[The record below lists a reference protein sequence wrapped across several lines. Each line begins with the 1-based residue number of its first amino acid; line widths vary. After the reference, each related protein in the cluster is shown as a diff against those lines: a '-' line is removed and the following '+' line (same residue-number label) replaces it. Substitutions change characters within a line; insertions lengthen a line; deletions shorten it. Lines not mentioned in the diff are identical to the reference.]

1 MTDKSARATSSGAVP
16 ARQDSTGESA
26 WRPRA
31 ASLRRHLRSIAR
43 PVRGF
48 AAFRIWVRGN
58 EIAIVALAI
67 LAGGTSGLVAS
78 LMGGATHWLH
88 VMLFSPGA
96 EYGLSAMRNA
106 GPFLVFRVPIIGG
119 LLLGLLNLGLARWW
133 PRAPIDPIE
142 ANALYGGRL
151 SLADG
156 AVVGAQN
163 IVSNGFGASVGL
175 EAAYAQAGGGLASRL
190 GEAFCLRRADPRVL
204 VGCGAAG
211 AIAAAFGAPVTGAFY
226 AFELIIGSYTIANL
240 APVMASAVAGS
251 LGAGGIGGGGGPA
264 LLC

>member
-1 MTDKSARATSSGAVP
+1 MTDKSARATGSRAVP

-31 ASLRRHLRSIAR
+31 ASLQRHLRSITH
-43 PVRGF
+43 PVRGI
-48 AAFRIWVRGN
+48 AAFRIWVRGS

-67 LAGGTSGLVAS
+67 LAGGASGLVAS

-88 VMLFSPGA
+88 VMLFGPGA
-96 EYGLSAMRNA
+96 EYGLSAIRSA
-106 GPFLVFRVPIIGG
+106 GPLLVFLVPILGG

-133 PRAPIDPIE
+133 PRPPIDPIE

-151 SLADG
+151 SLADV

-175 EAAYAQAGGGLASRL
+175 EAAYAQAGGGLSSPPRHGLRPGRSR
-190 GEAFCLRRADPRVL
+190 PR
-204 VGCGAAG
+204 G
-211 AIAAAFGAPVTGAFY
+211 P
-226 AFELIIGSYTIANL
+226 
-240 APVMASAVAGS
+240 
-251 LGAGGIGGGGGPA
+251 GG
-264 LLC
+264 

>member
-88 VMLFSPGA
+88 VTLFGPGA

-106 GPFLVFRVPIIGG
+106 D
-119 LLLGLLNLGLARWW
+119 
-133 PRAPIDPIE
+133 PRAKLSPQADTVTAEPD
-142 ANALYGGRL
+142 GRSAPEVSL
-151 SLADG
+151 DARVRRCRVGTTGNQRQFRRHTGLMVPFGDGHQGYSISKSTPASFLSGECRLAGPGENWCVAGAQSGSLALFCGCRWRYDTHKRG
-156 AVVGAQN
+156 RISRPSGECQRMVKFFGQQEGGKN
-163 IVSNGFGASVGL
+163 I
-175 EAAYAQAGGGLASRL
+175 
-190 GEAFCLRRADPRVL
+190 LRRKR
-204 VGCGAAG
+204 
-211 AIAAAFGAPVTGAFY
+211 
-226 AFELIIGSYTIANL
+226 
-240 APVMASAVAGS
+240 
-251 LGAGGIGGGGGPA
+251 
-264 LLC
+264 

>member
-1 MTDKSARATSSGAVP
+1 MMDKSGRHTSSEAVA
-16 ARQDSTGESA
+16 ARQPSSQESA
-26 WRPRA
+26 QPSRT
-31 ASLRRHLRSIAR
+31 ASLRRHLRSITH
-43 PVRGF
+43 PVRGL
-48 AAFRIWVRGN
+48 AAFRIWVRGS
-58 EIAIVALAI
+58 EIALVALAI
-67 LAGGTSGLVAS
+67 LAGGASGLVAS

-88 VMLFSPGA
+88 VMLFGPGA
-96 EYGLSAMRNA
+96 QYGLSALRSA
-106 GPFLVFRVPIIGG
+106 GPFLVPIMGG

-133 PRAPIDPIE
+133 PRAPSDPIE

-151 SLADG
+151 SLANG

-190 GEAFCLRRADPRVL
+190 GQAFGLRRADLRVL

-226 AFELIIGSYTIANL
+226 AFELILGSYTI
-240 APVMASAVAGS
+240 
-251 LGAGGIGGGGGPA
+251 
-264 LLC
+264 